1 MSRYLRLRE
10 HFDGLAGDA
19 WESSIDGIEEI
30 VGEPLPGSARRYPV
44 WWSNS
49 GGPGRQCDAWVEA
62 GWRQDGVDLLR
73 GIVRFRRAEGQ
84 SGCSADRRARRNPRR
99 RPDPPNEPPHGWD
112 AERQEEF
119 TVAYRWRPIGTVTL
133 DADGLLVLP
142 RLPATPGVYRFRVR
156 HDGGELL
163 YVGEAD
169 NLRARF
175 RGYRRPNEGQQTNT
189 RLNGEFK
196 SILLAGG
203 EISVAIVEDA
213 RIAIDGMDAPA
224 DLANK
229 AVRRAIENLAV
240 VGGSG
245 GSGGAVVLLNR

>member
-1 MSRYLRLRE
+1 MSKYLRLRE
-10 HFDGLAGDA
+10 HFGGLAGDS
-19 WESSIDGIEEI
+19 WESSIHGIEEI
-30 VGEPLPGSARRYPV
+30 VGKPLPDSARKHPV

-73 GIVRFRRAEGQ
+73 GIVRF
-84 SGCSADRRARRNPRR
+84 
-99 RPDPPNEPPHGWD
+99 
-112 AERQEEF
+112 
-119 TVAYRWRPIGTVTL
+119 
-133 DADGLLVLP
+133 
-142 RLPATPGVYRFRVR
+142 
-156 HDGGELL
+156 
-163 YVGEAD
+163 
-169 NLRARF
+169 
-175 RGYRRPNEGQQTNT
+175 RRPNEGQQTNT

-245 GSGGAVVLLNR
+245 GAVVLLNR

>member
-10 HFDGLAGDA
+10 HFGGLAGDA
-19 WESSIDGIEEI
+19 WESSIHGIEEI
-30 VGEPLPGSARRYPV
+30 VGKPLPDSARKHPV

-62 GWRQDGVDLLR
+62 GWWQDGVDLPR

-84 SGCSADRRARRNPRR
+84 SERPVDRGARRNWRR
-99 RPDPPNEPPHGWD
+99 RPEPPNEPPHGWD
-112 AERQEEF
+112 DGRHEEF
-119 TVAYRWRPIGTVTL
+119 AIAYRWRPISTIKL

-142 RLPATPGVYRFRVR
+142 RLPAAPGVYRFRVR

-196 SILLAGG
+196 AILLAGG
-203 EISVAIVEDA
+203 EISVAVVEDA
-213 RIAIDGMDAPA
+213 RIAIDGMDASA
-224 DLANK
+224 DLTDK

-240 VGGSG
+240 VS